1 MSNYSLCVIAAMFYA
16 ILGLA
21 GVTFFGVPFESVHPV
36 LFLCTAAICD
46 SIEKSERP

>member
-1 MSNYSLCVIAAMFYA
+1 MSNYSLCVITAIFYA
-16 ILGLA
+16 MLGLA

-46 SIEKSERP
+46 SIEKGRK